1 MVQDARRTK
10 MTQTKRISIPAPET
24 LTVEMLTEAA
34 HSKGSAH
41 ATLMLGLWATKI
53 GVHNCGELYIELDRV
68 YWAERRFTDPSDWRL
83 IEPGDEDY
91 FEDMDSPEA
100 VAYRETKR
108 LKEKAEREARMAA
121 WKKKEDDMAEAV
133 VGQLLKKN
141 ASPSLTTA
149 EQAIYDLGLELGGT
163 AHQIARAILQAR
175 SI

>member
-1 MVQDARRTK
+1 
-10 MTQTKRISIPAPET
+10 MTRTKRISIPAPEM

-41 ATLMLGLWATKI
+41 ATLMLGLWATKV
-53 GVHNCGELYIELDRV
+53 GVHNCGELYTELDRV
-68 YWAERRFTDPSDWRL
+68 YWAERRFTDDPLGWRL

-121 WKKKEDDMAEAV
+121 WKKKKDDMAEAV
-133 VGQLLKKN
+133 GGQLLKKN
-141 ASPSLTTA
+141 ANSSLTTA

-163 AHQIARAILQAR
+163 ADQIARAILQAR

>member
-1 MVQDARRTK
+1 

-41 ATLMLGLWATKI
+41 ATLMLGLWASKV
-53 GVHNCGELYIELDRV
+53 GLQNCGDLYIELDRV
-68 YWAERRFTDPSDWRL
+68 YWAERRFTDNSGWRL

-91 FEDMDSPEA
+91 FEDWDSPEA

-108 LKEKAEREARMAA
+108 LKEKAEREERMAA
-121 WKKKEDDMAEAV
+121 WKRKEDDLRDAV
-133 VGQLLKKN
+133 GGQLLKNN

-163 AHQIARAILQAR
+163 ADQIARAILQAR
-175 SI
+175 ST